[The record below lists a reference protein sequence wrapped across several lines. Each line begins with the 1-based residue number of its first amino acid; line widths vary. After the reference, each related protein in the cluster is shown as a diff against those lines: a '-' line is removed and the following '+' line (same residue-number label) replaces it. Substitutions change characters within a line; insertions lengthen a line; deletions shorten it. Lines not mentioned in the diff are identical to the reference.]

1 MKNPIGLFDSG
12 IGGISILEKLKQLLP
27 NENFIYLADNRNC
40 PYGSKSKKE
49 IISLSKKNCEK
60 LIELNCKIIII
71 ACNTSTTNSIK
82 KLREIIAIP
91 IIGIEP
97 GLKPAI
103 HYTKTKNIGIL
114 ATKKT
119 LGSELFFE
127 TLNQN
132 RIDGIHIHEQIG
144 YELVNLIEEGSHS
157 KQNLYKILEKYLVPM
172 INKKIDCLLLGCT
185 HYNHIK
191 DVIEEIIPVDIKIV
205 DTIAPVNKRV
215 LNILKSNNILNKSTN
230 KRTIKIFYNG
240 KKLSNNYLDQEYDLK
255 YLEF

>member
-1 MKNPIGLFDSG
+1 MKNPIGIFDSG

-27 NENFIYLADNRNC
+27 NENFIYLADNQNC

-132 RIDGIHIHEQIG
+132 RIDDIHIHEQID

-157 KQNLYKILEKYLVPM
+157 KQNL
-172 INKKIDCLLLGCT
+172 
-185 HYNHIK
+185 
-191 DVIEEIIPVDIKIV
+191 
-205 DTIAPVNKRV
+205 
-215 LNILKSNNILNKSTN
+215 
-230 KRTIKIFYNG
+230 
-240 KKLSNNYLDQEYDLK
+240 
-255 YLEF
+255 